1 MIEVKNIVKRYVTG
15 SIDFTALKSISLK
28 IEEGEFTSIMGPSG
42 SGKSTLM
49 NILGCLD
56 RLDSGE
62 YILNGNN
69 VSTLSDNELAII
81 RNKEIGFVFQS
92 FNLLPRISVLEN
104 VELPMVYA
112 GVPRKER
119 REKALLALDKVGLSD
134 RVHHKPNEISG
145 GQKQRVAIA
154 RAIVNKPNVIMAD
167 EPTGNLDSKSTND
180 IISIFQK
187 LNDEGA
193 TVVMVTHEP
202 DVAQYSKR
210 IVTFKDGEIV
220 KDQEVKNRLR
230 ITG

>member
-1 MIEVKNIVKRYVTG
+1 MIEVKNIVKRYITG
-15 SIDFTALKSISLK
+15 TIDFTALNSVSLK
-28 IEEGEFTSIMGPSG
+28 IEKGEFTSIMGPSG
-42 SGKSTLM
+42 SGKSTFM

-62 YILNGNN
+62 YILNNQN
-69 VSTLSDNELAII
+69 ISTLNDNELAAI

-112 GVPRKER
+112 GVSMKER
-119 REKALLALDKVGLSD
+119 REKALSALEKVGLLD
-134 RVHHKPNEISG
+134 RIQHRPNEISG

-154 RAIVNKPNVIMAD
+154 RAIVNNPNVIMAD

-193 TVVMVTHEP
+193 TIVMVTHEP
-202 DVAQYSKR
+202 DVAKYTKR
-210 IVTFKDGEIV
+210 IVTFKDGVIV
-220 KDQEVKNRLR
+220 KDGEVENRL
-230 ITG
+230 IME